1 VAKSKPEQVAMFTNE
16 TIVIPEGQTKY
27 WILAEDDEIEKLA
40 SGRVPRRIV
49 EQAYAMLGWK
59 REAAQDWE
67 SHDDD
72 VSRLP
77 VPVQVRR

>member
-1 VAKSKPEQVAMFTNE
+1 MKKKQLDPVSTVTNE

-59 REAAQDWE
+59 RESAQLWDE
-67 SHDDD
+67 YEA
-72 VSRLP
+72 P
-77 VPVQVRR
+77 KKATA